1 MRHNLYMNCNNH
13 GVKSGGKRVG
23 SDYSR
28 QPPNHKNKMPGAI
41 KKNFLSLDD
50 LASAV
55 LKKYKDDPDVCDEV
69 VGKINLYRI
78 NLTIAKEY
86 NHKESQK
93 ELTKGI
99 RNYLYELLK
108 KEN

>member
-1 MRHNLYMNCNNH
+1 MRHNLYVNCNNH
-13 GVKSGGKRVG
+13 GVRSGGKRVG

-28 QPPNHKNKMPGAI
+28 QPPNQKKQIPSAI
-41 KKNFLSLDD
+41 KKNLVSLDN

-55 LKKYKDDPDVCDEV
+55 LEKYNDDPIMRDEI
-69 VGKINLYRI
+69 VGKINIYRV
-78 NLTIAKEY
+78 NFTIAKEF
-86 NHKESQK
+86 NNEKLQK

>member
-1 MRHNLYMNCNNH
+1 MKHSLYMNCNNH
-13 GVKSGGKRVG
+13 GIRSGGKRVG

-28 QPPNHKNKMPGAI
+28 QPPNHKNTMPSAI
-41 KKNFLSLDD
+41 KKNFVSLDN

-55 LKKYKDDPDVCDEV
+55 LEKYNDDPTIRDEI
-69 VGKINLYRI
+69 VGKINLYRV
-78 NLTIAKEY
+78 NFTIAKEF
-86 NHKESQK
+86 NNEKSQK

-108 KEN
+108 KEL